1 MAHPEVSSAT
11 DETRTG
17 RVERLVGLMTGRAT
31 RWVIVLLWLA
41 LALVA
46 TPLASRL
53 GDAQTNDAAAFLPP
67 NAESTKVLTAQ
78 RNLPGG
84 DAIPAVV
91 VFARADGPLTTRDQ
105 AAIQATAAKLAPFGT
120 TQLPPP
126 VPSPDGRASLLIVPM
141 EQSKDA
147 DKFADRIDQM
157 RSTVRGLAPPGLETS
172 VTGPAGVIVDTY
184 TLFSD
189 VEGTLLF
196 VTAGVV
202 AVILLIVYRG
212 PFLWLVPLLAVGAAD
227 QTAGAATYLL
237 ARHAG
242 LTVNGQSAGILR
254 VLVFGAGTDYALLLI
269 ARYREE
275 LTRYAAP
282 ADAMRVAVHR
292 AGPAILGSA
301 GTVIIGLLCLLLG
314 ELNSDRGLGPV
325 GAVGI
330 AIAFITI
337 MTLLPAAMVIC
348 GRRLFWP
355 FVPRLAAV
363 PTEVAGGVA
372 LAVAVAGTNTVDM
385 SMTGTWARIGALIA
399 RRPRL
404 VWLVTVAV
412 LAGLAVGIVALD
424 TGLRQ
429 QDAFRKSTDS
439 VVGQRIVEAHFPPGA
454 SEPTYVIGASS
465 VDDELGAAID
475 ATPGVAASVESNSG
489 GGFTQFLVVLSDSP
503 NSAASFATI
512 DRLRD
517 RVHAVPGA
525 HALVGG
531 NTAVNLDVHEAS
543 VRDRQLIIPLV
554 LAVVLVILG
563 LLLRSVVAPPVLI
576 ATVVL
581 SFLAALGVSAV
592 AFTHVF
598 GFPGSDPSLEL
609 FGFIFLVALG
619 VDYNIFLMTRV
630 REEAARTD
638 ARTGVR
644 RGLAVTGGVITS
656 AGVVLAATFS
666 VLFIFPLVQL
676 AELGFL
682 VAFGVLLDTLVVRSI
697 LVPALALDIGAAMWW
712 PSRLGR
718 RTPDVSTPDL
728 PPVTSSDDQKRS
740 CPTHHR

>member
-1 MAHPEVSSAT
+1 
-11 DETRTG
+11 
-17 RVERLVGLMTGRAT
+17 MTGRWA
-31 RWVIVLLWLA
+31 RWGVVLLWLA

-46 TPLASRL
+46 TPLAARL
-53 GDAQTNDAAAFLPP
+53 DDAQTNDAAAFLPP
-67 NAESTKVLTAQ
+67 NAESTKVLVAQ
-78 RNLPGG
+78 RSLPGG

-91 VFARADGPLTTRDQ
+91 VFARAGGPLTAQDQ
-105 AAIQATAAKLAPFGT
+105 TAVQTAAARLAPFGT

-126 VPSPDGRASLLIVPM
+126 VPSPDGRAALLIVPM
-141 EQSKDA
+141 EQLADA
-147 DKFADRIDQM
+147 NRFADQIDEM
-157 RSTVRGLAPPGLETS
+157 RSTVRGLAPPGLTTS

-202 AVILLIVYRG
+202 AAILLIVYRG

-227 QTAGAATYLL
+227 QTASAATYLL
-237 ARHAG
+237 ARHGG

-275 LTRYAAP
+275 LSRYAAP
-282 ADAMRVAVHR
+282 ADAMRVAVRR
-292 AGPAILGSA
+292 AGPAILASA
-301 GTVIIGLLCLLLG
+301 GTVVISLLCLLLA

-325 GAVGI
+325 GAIGI
-330 AIAFITI
+330 ATAFVTI

-355 FVPRLAAV
+355 FVPKFAAV
-363 PTEVAGGVA
+363 PTEVVGGVPV
-372 LAVAVAGTNTVDM
+372 AVAVAGTDTVDM
-385 SMTGTWARIGALIA
+385 AMTGTWARIGAAIA

-404 VWLVTVAV
+404 VWLVTAAV
-412 LAGLAVGIVALD
+412 LAGLAVGIVTLD

-439 VVGQRIVEAHFPPGA
+439 IVGQRIVEKHFPPGA
-454 SEPTYVIGASS
+454 SEPTYVVGAAS
-465 VDDELGAAID
+465 VDDQLASVIN
-475 ATPGVAASVESNSG
+475 ATPGVAASTESSSDG
-489 GGFTQFLVVLSDSP
+489 EVTQFLVVLTDSP

-512 DRLRD
+512 ERLRD

-531 NTAVNLDVHEAS
+531 NTAVNLDVRDAS

-554 LAVVLVILG
+554 LAVVLVILAM
-563 LLLRSVVAPPVLI
+563 LLRSVVAPPLLI

-581 SFLAALGVSAV
+581 SFLAALGVAAL

-676 AELGFL
+676 AEIGFL

-718 RTPDVSTPDL
+718 RPPTTTTSAL
-728 PPVTSSDDQKRS
+728 PPITTSDNRTPR
-740 CPTHHR
+740 PTHHG